1 MKKLLFIAV
10 LLLSGCTQSFF
21 SQQSRPEQLTF
32 PPLDFHFPE
41 VAQQQLDNGMKVYLK
56 EDHELPLVELTVM
69 VEGGSIYDPAD
80 KAGLSQFFARS
91 LSTGG
96 TQQSSPEKLEAE
108 LEAMAAE
115 LSVSSSL
122 YGYEIDMSLN
132 REDLERGIEILAE
145 LLRQPRFDNKRMELV
160 RTQMLEQIKRQ
171 NDDPGSIASRL
182 LKKEIYQDHPLGAY
196 PTQSGVESF
205 KRDDLLQLH
214 QRYFQPQNVWLAVSG
229 DVSTNELLGSLK
241 LQFGDWTMGETFLRQ
256 FALPPTGS
264 AGKVFLV
271 DKKIPQTTILL
282 GQPGI
287 EKNNPDMFAVQVAN
301 YILGGGGFNSR
312 MMREIR
318 SDRGLAYSVYSYFQ
332 IGRQLPGL
340 FVAGSETKCESTI
353 EVVQLLKQ
361 LIEEICENP
370 VSADE
375 LRLAKEC
382 LINSF
387 IFAFEDSHSIVNRK
401 LRFEYY
407 NYPDEYLE
415 TYRQK
420 LAAVTVADVQRV
432 AREYLHPD
440 QLQIVLVG
448 DSEQYR
454 DKIATLGFPVET
466 VNLQSAE

>member
-21 SQQSRPEQLTF
+21 SQQSRPDQLTF

-69 VEGGSIYDPAD
+69 VEGGSIYDPTE

-96 TQQSSPEKLEAE
+96 TQQSSPDKLEAE
-108 LEAMAAE
+108 LESMAAE

-132 REDLERGIEILAE
+132 RGDLKRGIGILAE

-171 NDDPGSIASRL
+171 NDDPGSIAGRL
-182 LKKEIYQDHPLGAY
+182 LKKEIYQDHPLGAS

-205 KRDDLLQLH
+205 KRADLLQLH

-229 DVSTNELLGSLK
+229 DVTKDELLDSLTS
-241 LQFGDWTMGETFLRQ
+241 QFGDWTMGETLLRQ
-256 FALPPTGS
+256 FDLPPTGS
-264 AGKVFLV
+264 AGKVILV

-287 EKNNPDMFAVQVAN
+287 EKDNPDMFAVQVAN
-301 YILGGGGFNSR
+301 FILGGGGFNSR

-340 FVAGSETKCESTI
+340 FVAGSETKSGSTI
-353 EVVQLLKQ
+353 EVVTLLKQ
-361 LIEEICENP
+361 LIEQIREEP
-370 VSADE
+370 VSEAE
-375 LRLAKEC
+375 LELAKKS

-387 IFAFEDSHSIVNRK
+387 IFAFENSHSIVSRK
-401 LRFEYY
+401 LRLDYY
-407 NYPDEYLE
+407 NYPPEYLE
-415 TYRQK
+415 TYRAE
-420 LAAVTVADVQRV
+420 LAAVTIDDVQRV
-432 AREYLHPD
+432 ARKYLHPD

-454 DKIATLGFPVET
+454 DKISTLGFPVET
-466 VNLQSAE
+466 FKLQSAE

>member
-21 SQQSRPEQLTF
+21 SQQSRPDQLTF

-41 VAQQQLDNGMKVYLK
+41 VAQQQLNNGMKVYLK
-56 EDHELPLVELTVM
+56 EDHELPLVEITVM
-69 VEGGSIYDPAD
+69 VEGGSIYDPD
-80 KAGLSQFFARS
+80 EKAGLSQFFARS

-96 TQQSSPEKLEAE
+96 TQQSSPDKLEAE

-171 NDDPGSIASRL
+171 NDDPGSIAGRL
-182 LKKEIYQDHPLGAY
+182 LKKEIYQDHPLGAS
-196 PTQSGVESF
+196 PTQRGIESF
-205 KRDDLLQLH
+205 KRADLLQLH

-229 DVSTNELLGSLK
+229 DVTKDELLDSLTS
-241 LQFGDWTMGETFLRQ
+241 QFGDWTMGETLLRQ
-256 FALPPTGS
+256 FDLPPTGS
-264 AGKVFLV
+264 AGKVILV

-287 EKNNPDMFAVQVAN
+287 EKDNPDMFAVQVAN
-301 YILGGGGFNSR
+301 FILGGGGFNSR

-340 FVAGSETKCESTI
+340 FVAGSETKSGSTI
-353 EVVQLLKQ
+353 EVVTLLKQ
-361 LIEEICENP
+361 LIEQIREEP
-370 VSADE
+370 VSEAE
-375 LRLAKEC
+375 LELAKKS

-387 IFAFEDSHSIVNRK
+387 IFAFENSHSIVSRK
-401 LRFEYY
+401 LRLDYY
-407 NYPDEYLE
+407 NYPPEYLE
-415 TYRQK
+415 TYRAE
-420 LAAVTVADVQRV
+420 LAAVTIDDVQRV
-432 AREYLHPD
+432 ARKYLHPD

-454 DKIATLGFPVET
+454 DKISTLGFPVET